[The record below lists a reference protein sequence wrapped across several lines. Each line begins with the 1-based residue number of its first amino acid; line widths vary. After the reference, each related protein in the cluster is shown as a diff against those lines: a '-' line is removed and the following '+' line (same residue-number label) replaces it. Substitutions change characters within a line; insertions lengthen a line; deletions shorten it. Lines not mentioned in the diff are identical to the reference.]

1 MSDPDPFKT
10 YLQMLQRSLS
20 TGAATEHTHRPAL
33 QDLEETF
40 RRETE
45 QGMLHAQ
52 LQAFRETLIPSWP
65 IE

>member
-20 TGAATEHTHRPAL
+20 TGTATEHTHRPAL
-33 QDLEETF
+33 QDLLEATGEIDD
-40 RRETE
+40 
-45 QGMLHAQ
+45 
-52 LQAFRETLIPSWP
+52 LIPSWP